1 MRPGGRNLLLLVT
14 AALLLILPP
23 AYLLMADR
31 SSSAADPLETLV
43 DYLKAAYAR
52 DFRQAYRLI
61 SSEDRQLK
69 DEKTYLGERGAF
81 DGFTLEV
88 GRKLADW
95 IQATPIEEKT
105 TRSHAHIKLKLKL
118 PDANKLSRTLLDWDE
133 ERLNALSAKEQR
145 ALLQK
150 LDQWLTHGDIP
161 VIEGEQDFDLVRD
174 GGGWRLFLNWA
185 AGIRVSF
192 QARVSDSLPLEV
204 RWDQR
209 EVIGRPDDLFNVHI
223 RIKNLSNRE
232 VFTKSLHR
240 VEPKGLA
247 QYLDLVD
254 CGLLLPTK
262 LLPHEE
268 QEYSST
274 YLVRGDLPDGTK
286 RVAVTYEF
294 TNVR

>member
-1 MRPGGRNLLLLVT
+1 MRLRGRSLCLFIALT
-14 AALLLILPP
+14 LLLILPP
-23 AYLLMADR
+23 AYLLMGDR
-31 SSSAADPLETLV
+31 YGSAADPAEILI

-61 SSEDRQLK
+61 SSEDRRLK
-69 DEKTYLGERGAF
+69 DEKTYLRERGAF

-105 TRSHAHIKLKLKL
+105 SGSQAHIKLKLKL
-118 PDANKLSRTLLDWDE
+118 PDASKLSESLLDWDE
-133 ERLNALSAKEQR
+133 ERLNALSSKEQR

-150 LDQWLTHGDIP
+150 LDQWSTQGEIP
-161 VIEGEQDFDLVRD
+161 VIEGEQEFDLVRD

-185 AGIRVSF
+185 AGIRVNF
-192 QARVSDSLPLEV
+192 QARVNDSLPLEV

-209 EVIGRPDDLFNVHI
+209 EVIGRPDDLFNVHL

-254 CGLLLPTK
+254 CALLLPAK

-268 QEYSST
+268 QEYAST
-274 YLVRGDLPDGTK
+274 YLIRGDLPDGTK
-286 RVAVTYEF
+286 QIAVTYEF